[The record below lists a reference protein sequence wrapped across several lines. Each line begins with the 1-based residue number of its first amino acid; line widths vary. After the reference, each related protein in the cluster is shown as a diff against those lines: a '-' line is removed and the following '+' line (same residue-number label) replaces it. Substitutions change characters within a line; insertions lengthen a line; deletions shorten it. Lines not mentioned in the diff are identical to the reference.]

1 MNARPSFPIAGL
13 STRTPTARASA
24 ALTNAPSLPLRI
36 TCLGEAHYCDGDPAS
51 RAYSAP
57 RNVALAT
64 AGSIAGAIAA
74 VEVLAGQDRIDIH
87 DDSAVAFTPRLFVV
101 VDDDQ
106 CQVIAGE
113 PDGHGV
119 KWCEPVASDGEA
131 RLVISQ
137 ACDLRREASC
147 AAAAERHRE
156 ARSLRF
162 RASALEGRLVHPDWR
177 QRARAALL
185 HAA

>member
-1 MNARPSFPIAGL
+1 MNARPSLPIAGPSAQPL
-13 STRTPTARASA
+13 AARASA
-24 ALTNAPSLPLRI
+24 ALTTAPSLPLRI
-36 TCLGEAHYCDGDPAS
+36 TCLGEAHYCDGDPTS

-74 VEVLAGQDRIDIH
+74 VEVLAGQDRIDIR
-87 DDSAVAFTPRLFVV
+87 DDSAVSFTLRLFVV
-101 VDDDQ
+101 VDDEQ
-106 CQVIAGE
+106 CQVLAGE

-137 ACDLRREASC
+137 ACDLRRAASC
-147 AAAAERHRE
+147 AAAAKHYSE

-162 RASALEGRLVHPDWR
+162 RASVLEGRLVHPDWR
-177 QRARAALL
+177 QQARAALL
-185 HAA
+185 RVA

>member
-1 MNARPSFPIAGL
+1 MNACPSLPIAGL
-13 STRTPTARASA
+13 STQTVAARASA
-24 ALTNAPSLPLRI
+24 APTTAPSLPLRI
-36 TCLGEAHYCDGDPAS
+36 TCLGEAQYRDGDPAS
-51 RAYSAP
+51 CAYSAP
-57 RNVALAT
+57 RSVTLAT
-64 AGSIAGAIAA
+64 ADSIVGAIAA
-74 VEVLAGQDRIDIH
+74 VAFLAHQDELNIR
-87 DDSAVAFTPRLFVV
+87 DDSAVSFTPRLFVV
-101 VDDDQ
+101 VDDEQ
-106 CQVIAGE
+106 CQVLAGE

-147 AAAAERHRE
+147 AAAAEHHRE